1 MADKKRKENEIKFS
15 SLMWTF
21 VTGRHVACV
30 NTLVPYLEKEWCH
43 RFKITNRRSY
53 SWLITPWMP
62 SELHLQGKKACG
74 KDWHSRRLNHIYP
87 VSSTV
92 YSLSREFK
100 FSQSVYLY
108 RILETELINYS
119 KTMDFVETNPFETGN
134 FVCRSTHPT
143 LVAANFVFFLNG
155 ILETNA
161 VFVVVVCFSW

>member
-1 MADKKRKENEIKFS
+1 MIDNSLDAKRALLAKKEGVWEGLAY
-15 SLMWTF
+15 SLT
-21 VTGRHVACV
+21 T
-30 NTLVPYLEKEWCH
+30 
-43 RFKITNRRSY
+43 
-53 SWLITPWMP
+53 
-62 SELHLQGKKACG
+62 Q
-74 KDWHSRRLNHIYP
+74 NHIYR

-100 FSQSVYLY
+100 FSQSVCLC

-161 VFVVVVCFSW
+161 VFVVVVCFS